1 MLFGEHLRG
10 RHESRLHRILCRRI
24 DERGGDRSLARADIS
39 LKQTVH
45 LPAAHH
51 VPHGLFYRSALC
63 TGRGEGEMRKIF
75 FAEIAL
81 YYRARVILSLRAHF
95 FKPEL

>member
-1 MLFGEHLRG
+1 MLFGEHFRG
-10 RHESRLHRILCRRI
+10 CHESRLHRIFCRRI
-24 DERGGDRSLARADIS
+24 DERGGDRGFARADIS
-39 LKQTVH
+39 LEQSVH

-63 TGRGEGEMRKIF
+63 AGRGEGEMRKIF
-75 FAEIAL
+75 FTEISL
-81 YYRARVILSLRAHF
+81 YNRARVLLSLRAHF